1 MTEALTIKEDFN
13 LVIKLGCNS
22 IAAEG
27 DSLETNACSGED
39 TWWMELAV
47 IYADCVDAI
56 TIDGNVKFSYC
67 REAKKTAH
75 EIARVCFI
83 NKVSCDWDD
92 DPLSFLLN
100 NLINNATV
108 VDI

>member
-1 MTEALTIKEDFN
+1 VVSASMTEALTIKEDFN

-47 IYADCVDAI
+47 VYADCVDAI
-56 TIDGNVKFSYC
+56 TVVGNVISYC
-67 REAKKTAH
+67 SRSMQYKISKSQ
-75 EIARVCFI
+75 VY
-83 NKVSCDWDD
+83 
-92 DPLSFLLN
+92 
-100 NLINNATV
+100 
-108 VDI
+108 